1 MANGIP
7 KRTLIREIKR
17 LAREVTID
25 DLQLAW
31 SKSAAKGLG
40 LMILDRRYLAVPEET
55 WRKVLQYS
63 GVDSVPYREESRDCD
78 DFAFALRGE
87 LPLKLGLNGV
97 GIILDSSGKHAY
109 SALLVWGE
117 NGLEVDFVEPQ
128 TDRIISQDP
137 ESPYAMRAGTA
148 IF

>member
-1 MANGIP
+1 MANGVP
-7 KRTLIREIKR
+7 KRSLIREIKR

-31 SKSAAKGLG
+31 SRSAAKGLG

-63 GVDSVPYREESRDCD
+63 GVDSVPYRAESRDCD
-78 DFAFALRGE
+78 
-87 LPLKLGLNGV
+87 
-97 GIILDSSGKHAY
+97 
-109 SALLVWGE
+109 
-117 NGLEVDFVEPQ
+117 LEVDFVEPQ